1 MYVKAR
7 IGAMAALLA
16 IAAAAAGCGSSDSDS
31 DREAAE
37 HQATPPQAIAQI
49 AAVRSGLTEAL
60 ATYKSGDHAA
70 ADEQVGTAY
79 LEHFELVEGPLEE
92 VDHELTEELED
103 GIREHL
109 REAMQDDAP
118 TSQVRKLVDQLDAQL
133 EEAKA
138 ALQQ

>member
-1 MYVKAR
+1 VKAR

-16 IAAAAAGCGSSDSDS
+16 IGAAAAGCGSGDSSSDS
-31 DREAAE
+31 EAAE
-37 HQATPPQAIAQI
+37 HQATPQQAVAEI

-60 ATYKSGDHAA
+60 ATYKSGDRAA

-109 REAMQDDAP
+109 REAMRDDA
-118 TSQVRKLVDQLDAQL
+118 SVARVRGMIEQLDAQL
-133 EEAKA
+133 AEAKV